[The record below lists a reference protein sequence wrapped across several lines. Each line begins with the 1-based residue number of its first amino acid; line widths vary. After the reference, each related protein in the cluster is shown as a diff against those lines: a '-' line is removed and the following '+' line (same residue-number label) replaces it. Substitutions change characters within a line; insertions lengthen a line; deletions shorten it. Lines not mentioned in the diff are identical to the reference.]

1 MQSLVLC
8 KIISFNKYLF
18 ETNLMDEFLVISK
31 NCLQTQGYLALHEK
45 FPYSEFSGPYFSAFG
60 LNTERWRDTQCVS
73 VVSPNVGKYGP
84 GKLRIRT
91 LFT

>member
-1 MQSLVLC
+1 
-8 KIISFNKYLF
+8 
-18 ETNLMDEFLVISK
+18 MDEFLVISK

-60 LNTERWRDTQCVS
+60 LNTERWRDIQYVS
-73 VVSPNVGKYGP
+73 VVSPNAGKYGP

-91 LFT
+91 LFTQCRNLPNIYGGAVLRKIVKGF